1 MAKRNNSKKNKRNY
15 KHESAL
21 LNARKGRKEAI
32 AELENENTV
41 YMLAQEPVYIHSREH
56 YYKKGHETAIK
67 ILNRELSSVVTKV
80 HAEANRLIPLLDAE
94 VQNIVQSFGMSNWEE
109 FRQWWAKE
117 VQPSSVDLQTNKDAL
132 YYLALLEKIK
142 KQATSIGTYLYIRN
156 KGRAGKGQGM
166 TESGVKQ
173 LINAGFV
180 NVGFKGQYGE
190 SAGANATI
198 TKIRAEQRKDIVE
211 LSKWIVPH
219 LVKINDKTADA
230 IINKLKS
237 VTGPNLDGLS
247 GTMDIDQTFATQIG
261 TIEEYISNMF
271 YRELENGIIVEMD
284 NVAAEKNKG
293 QKDKTSKKFK
303 ADTQITMSLGS
314 LQLSFLAS
322 DKTGMETVFEKNT
335 GKATGYQDKFTAGIA
350 TDTLRIT
357 DVETIANLDNIDPR
371 LNDVFLYIIKNAD
384 FFNLQDKE
392 GKTLIVAFFAW
403 VKLITEIVGVQRSIK
418 DMPVVIR
425 MFNRLYKTSDILRT
439 FTNKRGVEIMEYVNK
454 SYLYNFYEVYKK
466 QNAVVLSRQELRNIK
481 KEAMQKMSSRV
492 TYKKLKNSIMDTLK
506 DLNGVVT
513 RDLKFSTSFRIL
525 LDNVENLKEF
535 V

>member
-1 MAKRNNSKKNKRNY
+1 MAKRTKSRKTKKVY
-15 KHESAL
+15 QHESAL
-21 LNARKGRKEAI
+21 LNKRGGRKEALS
-32 AELENENTV
+32 ELENEDTI
-41 YMLAQEPVYIHSREH
+41 YMLSKYPIYIHSREN
-56 YYKKGHETAIK
+56 YYKAGNKTAIR
-67 ILNRELSSVVTKV
+67 ILNRELSSVVSKV
-80 HAEANRLIPLLDAE
+80 HAKANRLIPLLDME
-94 VQNIVQSFGMSNWEE
+94 VQNIVNAFGMSSWEE

-117 VQPSSVDLQTNKDAL
+117 VQPNSADLQTNRDAL

-142 KQATSIGTYLYIRN
+142 KQATSIGTYLYTRS
-156 KGRAGKGQGM
+156 KGRGKGQGM
-166 TESGVKQ
+166 SESGVKQ

-180 NVGFKGQYGE
+180 SAGFKGQYGE

-211 LSKWIVPH
+211 LSKWLVPH
-219 LVKINDKTADA
+219 LIKMNDKVALDIA
-230 IINKLKS
+230 NKLKTI
-237 VTGPNLDGLS
+237 TGPNLDGIN

-261 TIEEYISNMF
+261 NIEEYISDMF
-271 YRELENGIIVEMD
+271 YRELMNGITVEM
-284 NVAAEKNKG
+284 NNIAAEKNKG
-293 QKDKTSKKFK
+293 QKNKNSKKFK

-314 LQLSFLAS
+314 VKLSFLAS

-335 GKATGYQDKFTAGIA
+335 GKAIGYQDKFTASIA
-350 TDTLRIT
+350 TDTLKIT
-357 DVETIANLDNIDPR
+357 DVETIASLDNIDPR

-403 VKLITEIVGVQRSIK
+403 VKLITEIVCIQNSIK

-439 FTNKRGVEIMEYVNK
+439 FTNKHGLEIMEYVNK

-466 QNAVVLSRQELRNIK
+466 ENAVVPSRKELRDVK
-481 KEAMQKMSSRV
+481 KEAMQQMSGKV
-492 TYKKLKNSIMDTLK
+492 TYKKLKSSITDTLQT
-506 DLNGVVT
+506 LNGVVT

-525 LDNVENLKEF
+525 LDNIENLKEF